1 MSLDPGGRLPYTQPC
16 LAEAGS
22 GRCKQAFNQVFTP
35 MSTSH
40 PVRGRYAP
48 SPTGELHLGNVR
60 TALVAWLG
68 TRAANGTFVMRVEDL
83 DPPRIIPG
91 AEERILEDL
100 RWLGMDWDEGPDVG
114 GPYGPYRQSERYPYF
129 RDALAKLS
137 ASGRVYG
144 CTCSRADL
152 KRLASAPHAGEEGP
166 VYPGICRAKALAI
179 DTSCEPD
186 PKQRSAALRFHVASG
201 TVCFDDLLAGRFCQ
215 DVAEQVGDFVV
226 RRADG
231 LYAYQLA
238 VVVDDGAMAINQVVR
253 GADLL
258 DSTPRQIQLLE
269 ALGLPVPTYAHVPL
283 VLNEAGERLAKRDQ
297 ATSIR
302 QMREAGVRPEAI
314 AGVLAASLGLLEA
327 PEPLTLAELVPQF
340 SWDRVRREPWRAEAA
355 TLARLSD

>member
-1 MSLDPGGRLPYTQPC
+1 
-16 LAEAGS
+16 
-22 GRCKQAFNQVFTP
+22 
-35 MSTSH
+35 MSTTT

-68 TRAANGTFVMRVEDL
+68 VRAAGGTFIMRVEDL

-91 AEERILEDL
+91 AEQRILEDL

-114 GPYGPYRQSERYPYF
+114 GPHAPYRQSERYPVF
-129 RDALAKLS
+129 REALATLR
-137 ASGRVYG
+137 ASGRLYG

-166 VYPGICRAKALAI
+166 VYPGICRGKELAI
-179 DTSCEPD
+179 DTATEPD
-186 PKQRSAALRFHVASG
+186 PRQRSAALRFHVHPG
-201 TVCFDDLLAGRFCQ
+201 TVCFDDLLAGRYCQ
-215 DVAEQVGDFVV
+215 EVTEQVGDFVV

-238 VVVDDGAMAINQVVR
+238 VVVDDGAMGINQVVR

-258 DSTPRQIQLLE
+258 DSTPRQIQLFE
-269 ALGLPVPTYAHVPL
+269 ALGRPVPTFAHVPL
-283 VLNEAGERLAKRDQ
+283 VLNEAGQRLAKRDQ

-302 QMREAGVRPEAI
+302 QMREAGVAPETVI
-314 AGVLAASLGLLEA
+314 GILGASLGLFDR
-327 PEPLTLAELVPQF
+327 PEPLRLSELVSAF
-340 SWDRVRREPWRAEAA
+340 TWDRVSREPWRVDLA
-355 TLARLSD
+355 TLAILSGS

>member
-1 MSLDPGGRLPYTQPC
+1 MS
-16 LAEAGS
+16 
-22 GRCKQAFNQVFTP
+22 N
-35 MSTSH
+35 H
-40 PVRGRYAP
+40 VRGRYAP

-91 AEERILEDL
+91 AEERLLEDL

-114 GPYGPYRQSERYPYF
+114 GPYGPYRQSERYPVF
-129 RDALAKLS
+129 REALAKLR
-137 ASGRVYG
+137 AAGRLYG

-166 VYPGICRAKALAI
+166 VYPGICREKDLELELA
-179 DTSCEPD
+179 SEPD
-186 PKQRSAALRFHVASG
+186 PKQRSAALRFQVAPG
-201 TVCFDDLLAGRFCQ
+201 EVCFDDLIAGRFCQ
-215 DVAEQVGDFVV
+215 DVEHQVGDFVV

-253 GADLL
+253 GYDLL
-258 DSTPRQIQLLE
+258 DSTPRQMQLLE
-269 ALGLPVPTYAHVPL
+269 ALGLPIPTYAHVPL
-283 VLNEAGERLAKRDQ
+283 VLNAQGERLAKRDM

-302 QMREAGVRPEAI
+302 QMREAGVRAEAI
-314 AGVLAASLGLLEA
+314 VGVLGYSLGLIET
-327 PEPLTLAELVPQF
+327 PEPCRLQELIAAF
-340 SWDRVRREPWRAEAA
+340 DWHRVSREPWRADEAV
-355 TLARLSD
+355 LERLKG